1 MLTLEGNGGWSIGH
15 GEDTWSDEKGR
26 KELARWAICSLYGDT
41 RRKYL
46 IDMCYCSN
54 LNLIRNMYR
63 CSCIVFDG
71 FDQ

>member
-1 MLTLEGNGGWSIGH
+1 MEVGRLDTAKIH
-15 GEDTWSDEKGR
+15 GVTKKGEKNSQDGR
-26 KELARWAICSLYGDT
+26 FVVCIEIREE
-41 RRKYL
+41 YL